1 MSQDIQNIES
11 QFLEDI
17 KNNSGFTIAAGI
29 IVLLMGMLAMA
40 APLVAGLSVAMMVGV
55 ILIIG
60 GAGQLAFAFKTSKS
74 VFAIIIGVLTV
85 IVGIYMIMNPAEAL
99 VSLTIFLAIYLIVS
113 GIFEAL
119 MAFQVKPVKGWG
131 WALLSGILSLIL
143 GAMIWSQFPLSG
155 AWAIGI
161 LIGIKLFF
169 SGMSL
174 IMFGLMARAATK
186 ELEPVA

>member
-1 MSQDIQNIES
+1 MSENIQT

-17 KNNSGFTIAAGI
+17 KNNSGLTIGAGI
-29 IVLLMGMLAMA
+29 IVLLMGLLAMT

-60 GAGQLAFAFKTSKS
+60 GVGQLAFAFKTSKS
-74 VFAIIIGVLTV
+74 VFTIIVGALTV
-85 IVGIYMIMNPAEAL
+85 IVGAYMVLNPGPAL
-99 VSLTIFLAIYLIVS
+99 ASLTIFLAAYLIVS

-131 WALLSGILSLIL
+131 WALFSGILSLIL

-161 LIGIKLFF
+161 LIGVRLFF

-174 IMFGLMARAATK
+174 LMFGLIARSATK
-186 ELEPVA
+186 ELEAAA